1 MELSAIDLV
10 ILLIIAGLCGAL
22 GQVISGESRGGILVS
37 IALGFI
43 GALLGMWLARAMDL
57 PEPFPLRVGEATFP
71 VVWSIA
77 GSALFLCVLS
87 LIRGL
92 GARATD

>member
-1 MELSAIDLV
+1 MLLSAASVWEAAIKAA
-10 ILLIIAGLCGAL
+10 AGRL
-22 GQVISGESRGGILVS
+22 
-37 IALGFI
+37 
-43 GALLGMWLARAMDL
+43 DL

-87 LIRGL
+87 LIQGL
-92 GARATD
+92 GAPAHD